1 MFRNFLKAIAGDP
14 NKKDIQRYS
23 AAVAEI
29 NALEPDF
36 QRLTDAEL
44 RGKTDEFRAH
54 IAQAVKEAGDDP
66 EDIKQAEQEA
76 LDELLPEA
84 FAATREAAMRAI
96 GQRHYDVQLIG
107 GMVLHGNKIAEMRTG
122 EGKTLVGTLPV
133 YLNALLGHSVHLIT
147 VNDYLARRD
156 ARWMFPIYQLLGLTV
171 GVLQEAARTEN
182 GRKAFLID
190 PSKESAQEDGHQMRL
205 VDRGEAYAA
214 DIVYGTNH
222 EFGFDY
228 LRDNM
233 ALSLDARVQRERYF
247 AIVDEVD
254 NILIDE
260 ARTPLIISGPAQE
273 DPTMYIRLSQV
284 VRQLKPEDYEV
295 SERDRNVSLNDIGEA
310 HVEKLL
316 GEPLRD
322 PDRPEDITPEQA
334 RIMGHLEQALR
345 AEFLFKRNKD
355 YLVQAGKIVIV
366 DEFTGRQ
373 MAGRRWSDGLHQA
386 VEAKEGVPVQQESV
400 TYATI
405 TLQNYFRLYQKLAG
419 MTGTA
424 LTEAEEFD
432 KIYKLAVVAI
442 PTNLEYNAT
451 RPETSLTMVEY
462 KEDGQKFTYYGR
474 KDDPKTAVYWRR
486 KDYPDVV
493 YRTAESKLRA
503 LTIQIMERHVV
514 GQPLLVGTTSVELSE
529 RVSERLR
536 PEPLQRLAQVLLIR
550 DAWFEKNNKEEDG
563 MQVAELKPLNEDL
576 YSLTRQDLAK
586 QLKDLGLSSNP
597 VGEDNL
603 ARLLKVLALPAG
615 SEAALAQVLQA
626 GIPHD
631 VLNAKKHDEESR
643 IIAGAGAL
651 GAVTIATNMAG
662 RGVDIKLGGE
672 MAEEVVTAVN
682 RVLRKAGHA
691 DPYNLNSE
699 ARRAELEKVPKA
711 DWGLYQ
717 PEAEL
722 FLQAMD
728 DAARVKQIGGL
739 HVIGS
744 ERHESRRIDNQL
756 RGRAARQ
763 GDPGSSQFYLSLED
777 ELMRR
782 FGGQGVS
789 DMMQRLKIDDGVPIQ
804 AGLVNRTIE
813 QAQTR
818 VEGQNFDVRKHLL
831 EYDDVLNTQRNRIY
845 AQRDRVF
852 TKDDLTDDF
861 LEMLTTEV
869 SRRVEQAEHDPEGRW
884 RLFAWL
890 EESQPSLPVSAELV
904 YPSYVLEILLRDLE
918 DEADKPAALLALARQ
933 ALETERA
940 HLLEAVGQQA
950 DTAEERLASQVK
962 AKRAEADLALE
973 ALENEAEEKGGAIE
987 ARPAYRLVSEVLGIA
1002 LQPSAADT
1010 QDFDYKAFKKQIPD
1024 WAEAATASRVRAGL
1038 VTTIER
1044 RLGAGLSIQRE
1055 AVAGE
1060 AWDTVRQQLIDA
1072 AEQTHLT
1079 KATRSLADIE
1089 RELAQHL
1096 DQNSTRDQLTRAL
1109 VSMAVG
1115 TLTGFDQKTHR
1126 KVSVRTQRLNYFFVA
1141 AEMVADWS
1149 AEDLKADVIEHLHG
1163 ALAALHQMWGEAEYR
1178 RLAPARVNELPPFLR
1193 TALAAAPEVSTALTV
1208 TPTLGE
1214 LSGAVRAE
1222 ALAVVGRTTLS
1233 QLFRQ
1238 IMVQVVGSLWV
1249 DYLTSVEALRTA
1261 VGLEA
1266 YAQRDPL
1273 VAYKGRA
1280 FDMFTQLLVN
1290 MRAGVV
1296 AKAFTYRPR
1305 AINEA
1310 EQRPPAARAA
1320 GPANAGPARPIA
1332 GLRPSGAR
1340 LVEAPAPTPTQKE
1353 VGPAPA
1359 EARNLGR
1366 NDACWC
1372 GSGKKYKDCHY
1383 ARDHAAD
1390 AGAAPAT
1397 PDAPAEHGVGAPSVA
1412 AEAPGEAGGGKRR
1425 RRKR

>member
-23 AAVAEI
+23 TVVAEI
-29 NALEPDF
+29 NALEPEF
-36 QRLTDAEL
+36 RRLTDAEL
-44 RGKTDEFRAH
+44 RAKTDEFRAH
-54 IAQAVKEAGDDP
+54 LAQAARAAGDDP
-66 EDIKQAEQEA
+66 AALQKAEQAA
-76 LDELLPEA
+76 LDDLLPEA

-107 GMVLHGNKIAEMRTG
+107 GMALHSGKIAEMRTG

-133 YLNALLGHSVHLIT
+133 YLNALLGRGVHIVT

-156 ARWMFPIYQLLGLTV
+156 ARWMFPIYNLLGLSV

-182 GRKAFLID
+182 GRKAFVVD
-190 PSKESAQEDGHQMRL
+190 PGKESAQEDAHQMRL
-205 VDRGEAYAA
+205 VERGEAYAA
-214 DIVYGTNH
+214 DIIYGTNH

-233 ALSLDARVQRERYF
+233 ALSLNARVQRERYF

-273 DPTMYIRLSQV
+273 EPALYLRLAQV
-284 VRQLKPEDYEV
+284 VRQLKPDDYEV
-295 SERDRNVSLNDIGEA
+295 SDRDRTIALTEIGEA

-334 RIMGHLEQALR
+334 RILGHLEQALR

-442 PTNLEYNAT
+442 PTNLEYTAHK
-451 RPETSLTMVEY
+451 PESGLTEVEY
-462 KEDGQKFTYYGR
+462 KEDGQKFIYFGQKT
-474 KDDPKTAVYWRR
+474 DPKTAVYWRR
-486 KDYPDVV
+486 KDYPDMV
-493 YRTAESKLRA
+493 YRTEEAKLRA
-503 LTIQIMERHVV
+503 LTIQIVERHVV

-529 RVSERLR
+529 RVSDRLR
-536 PEPLQRLAQVLLIR
+536 PEPLQRLMQVLLIR

-563 MQVAELKPLNEDL
+563 MQVAELKPLNDDL
-576 YSLTRQDLAK
+576 YSLSRQDLAK

-597 VGEDNL
+597 VGPDNL
-603 ARLLKVLALPAG
+603 TRLIRVLALPAG
-615 SEAALAQVLQA
+615 SEAALTQVLQA

-672 MAEEVVTAVN
+672 LAEEIVTAVN

-699 ARRAELEKVPKA
+699 ARRAELLRVPR
-711 DWGLYQ
+711 DNWGLYQ
-717 PEAEL
+717 GEAEH

-728 DAARVKQIGGL
+728 DAARVKQLGGL

-818 VEGQNFDVRKHLL
+818 VEGYNFDVRKHLL

-845 AQRDRVF
+845 AQRDLVF

-869 SRRVEQAEHDPEGRW
+869 ARRVDLAEHDAEGKW

-890 EESQPSLPVSAELV
+890 EEAQPSLPVSPDKI

-918 DEADKPAALLALARQ
+918 DEPDKPAALLALART

-950 DTAEERLASQVK
+950 DQAAERLAAQVK
-962 AKRAEADLALE
+962 QKKTEAELALE
-973 ALENEAEEKGGAIE
+973 GLENEAEEKGAQVE
-987 ARPAYRLVSEVLGIA
+987 ARAAYRLVSEVLGLNLTPDAAA
-1002 LQPSAADT
+1002 LK
-1010 QDFDYKAFKKQIPD
+1010 DFDYRAFKKEIPE
-1024 WAEAATASRVRAGL
+1024 WAEAATASRVRVGL
-1038 VTTIER
+1038 VGAIER
-1044 RLGAGLSIQRE
+1044 RLGAQLNIQRE
-1055 AVAGE
+1055 AKPDE
-1060 AWDTVRQQLIDA
+1060 IWDDVRQQLLDA
-1072 AEQTHLT
+1072 AEATHT
-1079 KATRSLADIE
+1079 AKAARSLADIE
-1089 RELAQHL
+1089 RELGQHL
-1096 DQNSTRDQLTRAL
+1096 PAAPTRDQLTRAL
-1109 VSMAVG
+1109 VSMAIG
-1115 TLTGFDQKTHR
+1115 TVTGFDQKTHR
-1126 KVSVRTQRLNYFFVA
+1126 KVAVRTQRLNYFFA
-1141 AEMVADWS
+1141 AAQMVEDWS
-1149 AEDLKADVIEHLHG
+1149 VADLKADVLEHLHG
-1163 ALAALHQMWGEAEYR
+1163 ALAALREMWGEAEFR
-1178 RLAPARVNELPPFLR
+1178 RLAVARPTELPPFLR
-1193 TALAAAPEVSTALTV
+1193 QALAAAPDVSAALSV
-1208 TPTLGE
+1208 APTLGE
-1214 LSGAVRAE
+1214 LNGEPRAQ
-1222 ALAVVGRTTLS
+1222 ALGLVGRGTLT

-1238 IMVQVVGSLWV
+1238 IMVQVIGGLWV
-1249 DYLTSVEALRTA
+1249 DYLTSVEALRTS

-1280 FDMFTQLLVN
+1280 FEMFQQLLVN

-1296 AKAFTYRPR
+1296 SRAFTYRPR
-1305 AINEA
+1305 ADA
-1310 EQRPPAARAA
+1310 PAPAQARATPA
-1320 GPANAGPARPIA
+1320 PANAPVAANGGPARPA
-1332 GLRPSGAR
+1332 VGALRPSSAR
-1340 LVEAPAPTPTQKE
+1340 VVEMPASAPAAP
-1353 VGPAPA
+1353 PAAPP
-1359 EARNLGR
+1359 EARTLGR
-1366 NDACWC
+1366 NDPCWC
-1372 GSGKKYKDCHY
+1372 GSGKKYKDCHWG
-1383 ARDHAAD
+1383 RDHAAP
-1390 AGAAPAT
+1390 APAS
-1397 PDAPAEHGVGAPSVA
+1397 DGGEGAA
-1412 AEAPGEAGGGKRR
+1412 AEASGGGKRR